1 MKKKIITLIVAT
13 LLIVLLTFLPSLVPL
28 TGLRGFLFRIFVYL
42 SVAAVCIGAMIITG
56 IKIDFDVKN
65 WWQYLI
71 GLAIALTLSFFVA
84 FLPAFFGNSIVGD
97 HQDFVWYV
105 FLLDFVF
112 FVLFVG
118 PVEELVFRVYY
129 QETFCG
135 FFKKHK
141 WIGVIIA
148 AFLFGLW
155 HLINGGLFQVFFTF
169 GFGLI
174 FGFAKYFI
182 KNCKYLGLA
191 LGHGV
196 YDFLNIVVCMFVI

>member
-1 MKKKIITLIVAT
+1 MKKKIIVLIAAT
-13 LLIVLLTFLPSLVPL
+13 LLIVLFTFMPQFIPL
-28 TGLRGFLFRIFVYL
+28 TGFPSYFFKIGIYVLMGAT
-42 SVAAVCIGAMIITG
+42 AAVAMILTG

-65 WWQYLI
+65 WKQYLI
-71 GLAIALTLSFFVA
+71 GLGLAIVISFFAA
-84 FLPAFFGNSIVGD
+84 FLPALLGHSIVGG
-97 HQDFVWYV
+97 HQDFKLYV
-105 FLLDFVF
+105 LLLDFVF

-135 FFKKHK
+135 FFKECK

-148 AFLFGLW
+148 AALFGLW
-155 HLINGGLFQVFFTF
+155 HIINGGLFQVLFTF
-169 GFGLI
+169 GFGLV

-182 KNCKYLGLA
+182 RNCKYLGLA

-196 YDFLNIVVCMFVI
+196 YDFLNIIVCMFVI

>member
-1 MKKKIITLIVAT
+1 MKKKIIVLTVAT
-13 LLIVLLTFLPSLVPL
+13 LLIVFFTFMPQFIPL
-28 TGLRGFLFRIFVYL
+28 TGFPSYFFKIGIYMLMG
-42 SVAAVCIGAMIITG
+42 ATAVVAMILTG

-65 WWQYLI
+65 WKQYLI
-71 GLAIALTLSFFVA
+71 GLGLAIVISFFAA
-84 FLPAFFGNSIVGD
+84 FLPALLGHSIVGG
-97 HQDFVWYV
+97 HQDFKLYV
-105 FLLDFVF
+105 LLLDFVF

-135 FFKKHK
+135 FFKECK

-148 AFLFGLW
+148 ASLFGLW
-155 HLINGGLFQVFFTF
+155 HIINGGLFQVLFTF
-169 GFGLI
+169 GFGLV

-196 YDFLNIVVCMFVI
+196 YDFLNIIVCMFVI

>member
-13 LLIVLLTFLPSLVPL
+13 LVICLLTFLPSIVHL
-28 TGLRGFLFRIFVYL
+28 TGLQGFLFKIFIYINI
-42 SVAAVCIGAMIITG
+42 AGASIAGMLLTG

-65 WWQYLI
+65 KWQYLI
-71 GLAIALTLSFFVA
+71 GLGIALTISFFAA
-84 FLPAFFGNSIVGD
+84 FLPAMLDHSIVGN
-97 HQDFVWYV
+97 HQDFAWHV

-118 PVEELVFRVYY
+118 PVEELAFRVYY

-148 AFLFGLW
+148 AALFGIW
-155 HLINGGLFQVFFTF
+155 HIINGSLFQVLFTF

-191 LGHGV
+191 LGHGI

>member
-1 MKKKIITLIVAT
+1 MKKQIITLIVVT
-13 LLIVLLTFLPSLVPL
+13 LVICLLTFLPSIVPL
-28 TGLRGFLFRIFVYL
+28 TGLQGFLFRIFIYINI
-42 SVAAVCIGAMIITG
+42 AGASIAGMLLTG

-65 WWQYLI
+65 KWQYLI
-71 GLAIALTLSFFVA
+71 GLGIALTISFFAA
-84 FLPAFFGNSIVGD
+84 FLPAMLGHSLVGN

-118 PVEELVFRVYY
+118 PVEELAFRVYY
-129 QETFCG
+129 QETFCS
-135 FFKKHK
+135 FFLKHK

-148 AFLFGLW
+148 SFLFGAW
-155 HLINGGLFQVFFTF
+155 HIINGGLFQVLFTF
-169 GFGLI
+169 GFGLV

-196 YDFLNIVVCMFVI
+196 YDFLNIIVCMFVI